1 MANRVRS
8 RSAIRNDRD
17 RDILNSL
24 IDRGETPYARGPS
37 QVVRID
43 DIVLTNG
50 QGGLN
55 RRGELFESIVNE
67 RAVLPN
73 PRSWYTTDPFK

>member
-17 RDILNSL
+17 RDRFNAL
-24 IDRGETPYARGPS
+24 IDANEIPQTQGQS

-43 DIVLTNG
+43 NVALTNA
-50 QGGLN
+50 QGNLN

-67 RAVLPN
+67 RANLPN
-73 PRSWYTTDPFK
+73 PSVYV